1 MKDDKI
7 YIYNWY
13 CYDPDFVRKRLRS
26 KSSYYYRKAFIN
38 S

>member
-1 MKDDKI
+1 MKYDPFN
-7 YIYNWY
+7 IYNWY

-26 KSSYYYRKAFIN
+26 KSRYYYRKVLNN